1 MDFNQNSEKP
11 NYVPN
16 QPPKR
21 HSGFAIASFV
31 CGLLSLV
38 LCCTGILGI
47 PAGALSILFAV
58 LSKRKGEALSGMS
71 IAGIVTSAIGIL
83 LGVLATIYSIYM
95 LVYDSTFRE
104 QIDLM
109 MQQMYGVSFEEFFS
123 MYF

>member
-1 MDFNQNSEKP
+1 MDFNQNTENT

-16 QPPKR
+16 QPIKR
-21 HSGFAIASFV
+21 QNGFAIASLV
-31 CGLLSLV
+31 CGILSLV

-71 IAGIVTSAIGIL
+71 TAGVVTAVIGIL
-83 LGVLATIYSIYM
+83 LGILTVAYSIY
-95 LVYDSTFRE
+95 LLFYDPTFRE
-104 QIDLM
+104 QMDIM
-109 MQQMYGVSFEEFFS
+109 MQQMYGVSFEEFFN

>member
-16 QPPKR
+16 QPPKH